1 MLMRTARKNLLT
13 KSAAT
18 RIVDAMTKTPLLAA
32 ASLAALLALGA
43 CKNEPEIIDTNP
55 DPQAEVLKNA
65 APVEA
70 PPMIRNSRTY
80 RCKDNSLLYANF
92 YTNNSVRVR
101 TEPTGTGTLLTATD
115 GQPPYIAEGYSLSA
129 DAPQISYTAPGKGTQ
144 SCKA

>member
-1 MLMRTARKNLLT
+1 M
-13 KSAAT
+13 T
-18 RIVDAMTKTPLLAA
+18 RIPLLAA

-43 CKNEPEIIDTNP
+43 CKNEPEVIDTNP
-55 DPQAEVLKNA
+55 DPQADVLKNA

-70 PPMIRNSRTY
+70 PPMIQASRTY

-101 TEPTGTGTLLTATD
+101 TEPTGEGILLTAPD
-115 GQPPYIAEGYSLSA
+115 GQPPYVAEGYSLSA
-129 DAPQISYTAPGKGTQ
+129 NAAQISYTAPGKGTR